1 MIVVGEY
8 MHIEKSVYD
17 LSAQLED
24 LKNKNWRNQK
34 IILML
39 DLEDNHKKSKNSFP
53 TQLHN

>member
-24 LKNKNWRNQK
+24 LKNKNWRKQK